1 MKKWVLKAIVQKTIS
16 YLPGSNQINYFF
28 QKYVTKGVYL
38 NDTYFGDRLGH
49 AHAHLEA
56 YKHYVPGTGLPGTCL
71 EIGTGWYPVVPISF
85 FLAGTNRIY
94 SVDITFLSSKE
105 RIFTT
110 LQKFLEWKKNGALD
124 PYLAPDPERWA
135 QLEGVVQHYSDLTL
149 DEVLEKLHLRYL
161 ITDARNLPLPDGSID
176 LVNSNNT
183 FEHIYPDILLPIL
196 AECMRLARKNGGIQ
210 SHFIDMSD
218 HFAHFDTSISIYN
231 FLRFSDAQWR
241 WIDNRIQPQNRLR
254 IDDYRQMYAQLGLPI
269 SEETQRPGD
278 LDALKKLRLAPAFA
292 QKPLDVVAASH
303 CHFISKM

>member
-16 YLPGSNQINYFF
+16 YLPGSNRINYFF

-49 AHAHLEA
+49 ARAHLEA
-56 YKHYVPGTGLPGTCL
+56 YKHYVPGTGLPGTFL

-85 FLAGTNRIY
+85 FLAGTTSTY

-110 LQKFLEWKKNGALD
+110 LQKFLEWKKTGALD

-161 ITDARNLPLPDGSID
+161 ITDAR
-176 LVNSNNT
+176 
-183 FEHIYPDILLPIL
+183 H
-196 AECMRLARKNGGIQ
+196 RR
-210 SHFIDMSD
+210 
-218 HFAHFDTSISIYN
+218 
-231 FLRFSDAQWR
+231 
-241 WIDNRIQPQNRLR
+241 
-254 IDDYRQMYAQLGLPI
+254 
-269 SEETQRPGD
+269 SEEHTSELQSPMW
-278 LDALKKLRLAPAFA
+278 PY
-292 QKPLDVVAASH
+292 
-303 CHFISKM
+303 